1 MAQYLQ
7 EAMALKD
14 EIVSHRRYL
23 HQHAELGFDLTQTR
37 AYVMK
42 NLISYGYQPQEL
54 GGGVTCTVGSG
65 APVILLRADM
75 DALPQ
80 QEVSGLPFAC
90 TEGACHSC
98 GHDCHTTMLLMAA
111 KLLKAHESELKGTVK
126 FCFQP
131 AEELLA
137 GSRSM
142 IDAGI
147 MENPHVD
154 AAIGMHLD
162 FGPRDTYR
170 PTVGTVGFNDG
181 PMMASADAFHIEITG
196 QSAHGSLPQLGI
208 SALNVATAVAD
219 ALTKLPTLEMPGD
232 ETIIL
237 SVCRIVSGT
246 ATNIIPDSAVVEG
259 SFRAYNRE
267 CRKKM
272 CERIEEVSTYL
283 AKAWRAEA
291 KVSFPLRTASLLNDA
306 DMTHEMAEYC
316 KDVVE
321 KIHVTPPQ
329 KGSEDFANYTEHVPC
344 FFLLLGAGD
353 GEYGWHDPHV
363 QIDEGAMPY
372 GVALLCTCASR
383 WLENHQK

>member
-147 MENPHVD
+147 MVID
-154 AAIGMHLD
+154 LQILD
-162 FGPRDTYR
+162 F
-170 PTVGTVGFNDG
+170 
-181 PMMASADAFHIEITG
+181 
-196 QSAHGSLPQLGI
+196 L
-208 SALNVATAVAD
+208 
-219 ALTKLPTLEMPGD
+219 
-232 ETIIL
+232 
-237 SVCRIVSGT
+237 
-246 ATNIIPDSAVVEG
+246 
-259 SFRAYNRE
+259 
-267 CRKKM
+267 
-272 CERIEEVSTYL
+272 
-283 AKAWRAEA
+283 
-291 KVSFPLRTASLLNDA
+291 
-306 DMTHEMAEYC
+306 
-316 KDVVE
+316 
-321 KIHVTPPQ
+321 
-329 KGSEDFANYTEHVPC
+329 
-344 FFLLLGAGD
+344 
-353 GEYGWHDPHV
+353 
-363 QIDEGAMPY
+363 
-372 GVALLCTCASR
+372 
-383 WLENHQK
+383 